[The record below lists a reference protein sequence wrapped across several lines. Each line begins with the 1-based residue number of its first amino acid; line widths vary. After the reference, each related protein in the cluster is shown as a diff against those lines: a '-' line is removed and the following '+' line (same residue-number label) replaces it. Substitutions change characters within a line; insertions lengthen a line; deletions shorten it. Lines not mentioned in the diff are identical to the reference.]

1 MKNIFLSSI
10 YVILAILFLHT
21 ASSKFLDFSGFIY
34 DLNNQPFP
42 NSWTPFLVWAI
53 PLTEI
58 AIVITFFF
66 QKTRLAGLYA
76 SLALMSVFTIYSA
89 LVMSHVFAYVPCS
102 CGGFIKLLSWPQH
115 LMFTLLVSALCVWGI
130 RLSRGQGQQVQP
142 TTNKRI
148 DKHILAGIKGEA
160 ENL

>member
-10 YVILAILFLHT
+10 YVALAILFLHT
-21 ASSKFLDFSGFIY
+21 ASSKFLNFSGFVH
-34 DLNNQPFP
+34 DMNNQPFP
-42 NSWTPFLVWAI
+42 NNWTPFLVWAI

-58 AIVITFFF
+58 AIVISYFFS
-66 QKTRLAGLYA
+66 KTRLAGLYA
-76 SLALMSVFTIYSA
+76 SLILMSVFTIYSA
-89 LVMSHVFAYVPCS
+89 LVLLHVFAYVPCS

-115 LMFTLLVSALCVWGI
+115 LAFTLTISALCVWGI
-130 RLSRGQGQQVQP
+130 RLSRGQGQPVKP
-142 TTNKRI
+142 AINRSL